1 MAEPLGKKLYRGLL
15 KTVGRVWKPSDITDT
30 ALLEKILAE
39 MQIAEREVTR
49 LETARQAI
57 SDEDLSPILQSLNL
71 KSLDQVDNLDVMRK
85 LSLALEQKAGSLGAA

>member
-1 MAEPLGKKLYRGLL
+1 M
-15 KTVGRVWKPSDITDT
+15 WKPSDITDT

-57 SDEDLSPILQSLNL
+57 SEEDLSPILHSLNL

>member
-1 MAEPLGKKLYRGLL
+1 M
-15 KTVGRVWKPSDITDT
+15 

-39 MQIAEREVTR
+39 MQTAEREVTR